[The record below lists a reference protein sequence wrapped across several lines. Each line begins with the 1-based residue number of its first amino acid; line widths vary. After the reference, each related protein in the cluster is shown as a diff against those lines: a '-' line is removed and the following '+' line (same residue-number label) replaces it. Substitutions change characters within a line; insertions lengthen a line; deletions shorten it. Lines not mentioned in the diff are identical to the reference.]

1 VLFDEEE
8 TTAAD
13 EQPMSAARPS
23 ASMAETDEPDADTS
37 ADEGLSLFRDF
48 INTLDIDDDEKNKGK
63 KQ

>member
-1 VLFDEEE
+1 
-8 TTAAD
+8 
-13 EQPMSAARPS
+13 
-23 ASMAETDEPDADTS
+23 MAETDEPDADTS